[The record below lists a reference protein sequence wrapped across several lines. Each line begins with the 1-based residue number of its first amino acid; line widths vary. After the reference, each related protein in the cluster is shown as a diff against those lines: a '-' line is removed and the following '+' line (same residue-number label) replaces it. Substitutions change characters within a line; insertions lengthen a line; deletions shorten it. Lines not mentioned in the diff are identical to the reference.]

1 MDNLLELLYKY
12 GAGDLIDSSRTQL
25 LNKDTI
31 YLKDVKDLCDLE
43 RQYENLDLTFKQRTL
58 VNDYIACLQTVQARV
73 SDCSYMA
80 GIKDVILIFHSLDM
94 LKSN

>member
-12 GAGDLIDSSRTQL
+12 GVGDLIDSSRTQL
-25 LNKDTI
+25 LNMDPV
-31 YLKDVKDLCDLE
+31 YLKDVKDLGDLE
-43 RQYENLDLTFKQRTL
+43 RQYENLDLSFKQRAI

-80 GIKDVILIFHSLDM
+80 GSKM
-94 LKSN
+94 LS